1 MQGVRRYDV
10 VVVGAG
16 PAGCMAARTCAEGG
30 LSTLLLEEHGTI
42 GLPVQCAG
50 LLSLPAL
57 EECRVSRKSVLHE
70 VSGAVV
76 QGSGGKCL
84 SFRAGSSRAVVVD
97 RALLDREMAAAAA
110 DAGAEI
116 QVRTACSGIS
126 GDRVFTRGAG
136 AGKEIGFSLL
146 IAADGP
152 GSMIVRK
159 LGFGR
164 PRYILSGLQADLPYP
179 EWDERVVGLFPS
191 ASPEFFGWVIPTGH
205 GHARVGLAGTHDI
218 RERFQR
224 FVGERRSS
232 RVAISTGA
240 IPLGPL
246 PRTTGQRVMVVGD
259 AAGFAK
265 PTSGGGV
272 YTGVRSAKHAAATA
286 ISCCEAGRFD
296 DSSLVA
302 YERAWKADFGRE
314 LATGLAFFRL
324 RQRLG
329 DSEITGLIDLLSTPE
344 MQECI
349 LRTGDMDRP
358 SRFIRE
364 ILKNPAVLPFF
375 IRIGAG
381 IVCHNIKDRI
391 ILLNE

>member
-16 PAGCMAARTCAEGG
+16 PAGSMAARTCAEGG
-30 LSTLLLEEHGTI
+30 LSTLLIEEHGTI

-50 LLSLPAL
+50 LLSIPAF
-57 EECRVSRKSVLHE
+57 EECRVSRRPVLHE
-70 VSGAVV
+70 VYGAVV
-76 QGSGGKCL
+76 QGPGDTRL
-84 SFRAGSSRAVVVD
+84 SFQAETSRAVVVD

-110 DAGAEI
+110 DAGAEV
-116 QVRTACSGIS
+116 QVRTACCGIS

-136 AGKEIGFSLL
+136 AGQEIAFSLL

-152 GSMIVRK
+152 GSMIVRR

-164 PRYILSGLQADLPYP
+164 PRYILSGLQADLPYA
-179 EWDERVVGLFPS
+179 EWDDRVVGLFPS

-205 GHARVGLAGTHDI
+205 GHVRMGLAGTRDI
-218 RERFQR
+218 RERFRQFTR
-224 FVGERRSS
+224 EHHAS

-246 PRTTGQRVMVVGD
+246 LRTSGQRVMVVGD
-259 AAGFAK
+259 AAGLAK
-265 PTSGGGV
+265 PTSGGGI

-286 ISCCEAGRFD
+286 ISCCEVGCYD
-296 DSSLVA
+296 DSSLA
-302 YERAWKADFGRE
+302 TYERAWKADFGRE
-314 LATGLAFFRL
+314 LAIGLSLFRL

-329 DSEITGLIDLLSTPE
+329 DAEIASLIDRLSAPG

-358 SRFIRE
+358 SRFVRE
-364 ILKNPAVLPFF
+364 IFKKPSVIPFF
-375 IRIGAG
+375 IRMGAG
-381 IVCHNIKDRI
+381 IVYLKLKEELF
-391 ILLNE
+391 LLNE